1 MPDQDAPHERIER
14 QKRDP
19 GGHRQNPRDDF
30 DVGPLDSPPPIHDA
44 QGCVEDPEVVTQT
57 GRAGRVDGA
66 PQIWIV
72 DEAEAKQY

>member
-1 MPDQDAPHERIER
+1 
-14 QKRDP
+14 
-19 GGHRQNPRDDF
+19 
-30 DVGPLDSPPPIHDA
+30 LDSPPPIHDA
-44 QGCVEDPEVVTQT
+44 QGCVDDPGVVTQT